1 MRVNN
6 RVEWISVNELKN
18 IINNSDVMAEYEIID
33 LREREDYKRGHIA
46 GAKNIPFDEFMKIND
61 YSKVISPRKT
71 VVVYCVRGGSSIYA
85 AYRLKDRGYHVK
97 SLIGGMTEYEKYS

>member
-6 RVEWISVNELKN
+6 GVEWVSVNELKQIVN
-18 IINNSDVMAEYEIID
+18 NGKINDYEVID
-33 LREREDYKRGHIA
+33 LREREDYKRGHIR

-61 YSKVISPRKT
+61 YSKILTGRKT
-71 VVVYCVRGGSSIYA
+71 VIVYCVRGGSSIYA
-85 AYRLKDRGYHVK
+85 AYRLKDKGYHVK